1 MKRTSLIVSV
11 FMALF
16 LARVCADPFT
26 DPVEHIPGGISMEK
40 LSSGTVR
47 DEPANPPITI
57 DPGEV
62 LITNDSFRPPIEIT
76 IVAKTD
82 STNLRISYTAAQ
94 VIFNWELNKTQLRVD
109 GGPADGK
116 HQSNKGL
123 IPVDTYV
130 TIRWDVTDTHE
141 SIYVDDDLRFH
152 NSADYSKIN
161 NQISVFGGA
170 GSTLKVT
177 SLTTKY
183 LEKK

>member
-1 MKRTSLIVSV
+1 MKRASLIVSV

-16 LARVCADPFT
+16 LATVCADRFT

-94 VIFNWELNKTQLRVD
+94 VIFN
-109 GGPADGK
+109 
-116 HQSNKGL
+116 
-123 IPVDTYV
+123 
-130 TIRWDVTDTHE
+130 
-141 SIYVDDDLRFH
+141 
-152 NSADYSKIN
+152 
-161 NQISVFGGA
+161 
-170 GSTLKVT
+170 
-177 SLTTKY
+177 
-183 LEKK
+183 